1 MTLTIE
7 DKSYQMNVAVAAR
20 STLKGKSALLGRD
33 IPGMRWI
40 PALEPRL
47 PEEKE
52 GHRDK
57 TEVEGSARGAGRP
70 PEQERQDGKSA
81 LQPDDPQQPVQVQ
94 AVQTRAQARRE
105 AQLREEEDRQ
115 SQQSGAVLT
124 SLQDTEED
132 EEATDLPD
140 SDAEDLPDSD
150 AEVLPDLDAEDE
162 QQCWMQELPVEYP
175 SLEEEQALQDLPL
188 SAAEFTQQ
196 QKDDPEVRALWE
208 SAEQGSD
215 SLTIQDGTLY
225 KQVEDELGRQK
236 NLLVVPTN
244 LRKRVWEASHSHP
257 LAGHVG
263 HKKTRRKMAQN
274 FYWPKMARDVL
285 AWTKTCV
292 VCQKGNV
299 ARRHQAPMQIM
310 PVLDKPWQR
319 IAIDLVQ
326 PLSGNTRTKKGNRY
340 ILTCMDFTTRYPEA
354 FPLRRATAEA
364 IAEKLLELFSRF
376 GVPQEILSDNG
387 PLTGSLMKELFQL
400 LDITHIKTTP
410 YRPQTNGMLERWH
423 RTLKTMLSKLTDQGQ
438 KDWDKWLPF
447 VLFASRDSPHAA
459 TGFSPFELLFGREV
473 RGPSLALRELW
484 TAGKRVPKSVADFVL
499 ETKKTMEESI
509 KIANQREKKA
519 KEASKNSFDKRS
531 CMRGSTGGWT
541 GGAGPFTC
549 RSTGSI
555 CCLGGPFHYLG
566 QANTSDLPD
575 HSNKQKKAR
584 KGGAQELAEEVYP
597 PSAGNLCR
605 GGGCD
610 RRFGSITRTRV
621 PQQG

>member
-1 MTLTIE
+1 MSGSINGKSLKDLLVDTGSAVTIVARDVLGRRFKAGPSLVLEGFGGEGVTYPTATVTLTIE

-40 PALEPRL
+40 PALEPRR
-47 PEEKE
+47 E
-52 GHRDK
+52 GGAP
-57 TEVEGSARGAGRP
+57 EVEGSARGAGRP

-81 LQPDDPQQPVQVQ
+81 LQPDDAQQPVQVQAVQDEKSALQPDDLQQPVQVQ

-150 AEVLPDLDAEDE
+150 AEDLPDLDAEDE

-188 SAAEFTQQ
+188 SAVEFTQQ

-244 LRKRVWEASHSHP
+244 LRKRVWEAAHSHP

-354 FPLRRATAEA
+354 FPLRRATVEA
-364 IAEKLLELFSRF
+364 NAEKLLELFSRF
-376 GVPQEILSDNG
+376 GVPLRQ
-387 PLTGSLMKELFQL
+387 
-400 LDITHIKTTP
+400 
-410 YRPQTNGMLERWH
+410 RP
-423 RTLKTMLSKLTDQGQ
+423 
-438 KDWDKWLPF
+438 
-447 VLFASRDSPHAA
+447 
-459 TGFSPFELLFGREV
+459 
-473 RGPSLALRELW
+473 
-484 TAGKRVPKSVADFVL
+484 
-499 ETKKTMEESI
+499 
-509 KIANQREKKA
+509 
-519 KEASKNSFDKRS
+519 
-531 CMRGSTGGWT
+531 
-541 GGAGPFTC
+541 
-549 RSTGSI
+549 
-555 CCLGGPFHYLG
+555 
-566 QANTSDLPD
+566 
-575 HSNKQKKAR
+575 
-584 KGGAQELAEEVYP
+584 
-597 PSAGNLCR
+597 
-605 GGGCD
+605 
-610 RRFGSITRTRV
+610 
-621 PQQG
+621 